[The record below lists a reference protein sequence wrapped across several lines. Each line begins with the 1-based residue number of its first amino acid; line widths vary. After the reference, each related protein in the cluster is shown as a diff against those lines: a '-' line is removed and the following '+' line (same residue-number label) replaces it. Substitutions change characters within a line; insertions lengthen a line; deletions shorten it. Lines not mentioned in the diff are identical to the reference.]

1 MHRAYTA
8 AGPMPPRASR
18 LERSVL
24 LAPDAVARA
33 TARTRKDKREKWML
47 RQSRAVR
54 ASFVREVLD
63 AGAAAT
69 REEIWML
76 RQPDAVRASYVREV
90 LEPDAGDARRP
101 ARE

>member
-1 MHRAYTA
+1 
-8 AGPMPPRASR
+8 MPPRASR

-33 TARTRKDKREKWML
+33 TARTRRDPREKWML

-54 ASFVREVLD
+54 VSFVREVLD
-63 AGAAAT
+63 AGADPT

-76 RQPDAVRASYVREV
+76 RQTNAVRESYVREV
-90 LEPDAGDARRP
+90 LEPGDG
-101 ARE
+101 